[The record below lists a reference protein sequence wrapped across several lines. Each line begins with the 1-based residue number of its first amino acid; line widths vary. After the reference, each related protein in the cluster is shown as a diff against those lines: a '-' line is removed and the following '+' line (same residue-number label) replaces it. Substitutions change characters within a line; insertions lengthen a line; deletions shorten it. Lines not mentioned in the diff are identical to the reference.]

1 MGYQLGIDIGTANT
15 VVAISDGDWPQVL
28 TVAGG
33 PSIPTVLYFPSTGPL
48 AFGRAAAR
56 RALADPTRATEGFVR
71 RVGDSSPIMIGGGA
85 YAPEGLITRFL
96 ERVIIAA
103 AEARGS
109 DPDQVVVTY
118 PTSWNT
124 RRREL
129 FTEALE
135 RLDVRDIPVSA
146 APAADALGAVLSR
159 RATSRTPGRPADLV
173 AVYDFGAGTCE
184 TAVLSI
190 TDYGADSVGT
200 PTGLAHTGG
209 VDLDTLLLAHVLAS
223 AGQALDGLDRS
234 DPATATALNRLRGE
248 IVAAK
253 EALAAD
259 DEVSVPVTLP
269 GVFTWVTLRRD
280 DLELLVTPA
289 VEDSVRALVRT
300 VRSVPAS
307 AQQLSAVLLYGG
319 VARMPLVGR
328 LVREALPG
336 AGRFEHRSADEFA
349 VGAALLAAGL
359 AEQAEPVAGGATAL
373 IGPASLEPPELSS
386 FPGMSMPP
394 AATTYVAPAAGA
406 AAMGAAAA
414 ASHSQDTTAPRTM
427 NAYHSAYPTATAGS
441 AAVAAAAG
449 GEAVQ
454 SDLHGLVSWGTG
466 SDPSGRTVMAGAPA
480 RPGGPGGP
488 GSPGGG
494 PAGRGPGRPGPPKRE
509 AGVLG
514 SLRTKGGI
522 AAIVAAVV
530 FIAGGT
536 ALGFALTKSDGSNP
550 SITAAGTGQ
559 PTQTATPA
567 TTATTP
573 VVTRNLVRVADSN
586 EVAPISERAFQEF
599 RQGEPKVTVAF
610 DPGVTDTTAAFTK
623 LCNGDVA
630 IAGTSY
636 ELDPKFAPNP
646 SCKNQV
652 VGFEIAHHTL
662 PIVVNPANTWLGCL
676 TLTQLKQIWGSG
688 STITRW
694 NQIDSSYPNE
704 PINFVGPATSSVQA
718 QVFNASISGD
728 SAKSRPY
735 TTTDLAGVAQTVQND
750 RDAIGYLDFPTYN
763 QLGSKLRGVLVDGE
777 EGEGCQPP
785 NAITAGSGAYVPLCK
800 PLFVYARVDA
810 MKDPA
815 TVAYLRYYLEHAQTI
830 TSETGYVGRSNAT
843 TKSNIDR
850 LGQLS
855 AGVGPVT

>member
-33 PSIPTVLYFPSTGPL
+33 PSIPTVLHFPPTGTL
-48 AFGRAAAR
+48 SFGRAASR
-56 RALADPTRATEGFVR
+56 RALTDPARATEGFVR
-71 RVGDSSPIMIGGGA
+71 RVGDSSPIMISGGA
-85 YAPEGLITRFL
+85 YAPEGLVTRFL
-96 ERVIIAA
+96 DRVIATA
-103 AEARGS
+103 AETRGS
-109 DPDQVVVTY
+109 DPDQVVVTF
-118 PTSWNT
+118 PTSWNA

-129 FTEALE
+129 FAEALE
-135 RLDVRDIPVSA
+135 RLDVRDIRVSA
-146 APAADALGAVLSR
+146 APAAEALGAVLAR
-159 RATSRTPGRPADLV
+159 RAATRTPGRRTDLV

-184 TAVLSI
+184 TAVLSV
-190 TDYGADSVGT
+190 TDYGAEVVGS

-209 VDLDTLLLAHVLAS
+209 VDLDTLLLEHVLSA
-223 AGQALDGLDRS
+223 AGQAAAELDRS
-234 DPATATALNRLRGE
+234 DPATVTALGRLRHE

-253 EALAAD
+253 ESLAAD
-259 DEVSVPVTLP
+259 DETSVPVTLP
-269 GVFTWVTLRRD
+269 GVFAWVTLRR
-280 DLELLVTPA
+280 EEVERLVAPA

-307 AQQLSAVLLYGG
+307 AESLSAVLLYGG
-319 VARMPLVGR
+319 VARMPLVDR
-328 LVREALPG
+328 LVRAALPG
-336 AGRFEHRSADEFA
+336 AARFEHRPAEDLA

-359 AEQAEPVAGGATAL
+359 AEQSEPVAGGATAL
-373 IGPASLEPPELSS
+373 IGPSTMEPPELSS
-386 FPGMSMPP
+386 FPGLSVPP
-394 AATTYVAPAAGA
+394 AGTTYVAPGADAATAVGVGAGA
-406 AAMGAAAA
+406 GWDPDSTARLTAGYDAFPAAA
-414 ASHSQDTTAPRTM
+414 ASTTAGAGATG
-427 NAYHSAYPTATAGS
+427 AAASTAG
-441 AAVAAAAG
+441 
-449 GEAVQ
+449 Q
-454 SDLHGLVSWGTG
+454 PDQQGLVSWGTG
-466 SDPSGRTVMAGAPA
+466 PGSGARTVVHGGPSGAGGAGRPPGGHAPQ
-480 RPGGPGGP
+480 RPG
-488 GSPGGG
+488 SRS
-494 PAGRGPGRPGPPKRE
+494 ARRS
-509 AGVLG
+509 GVLA
-514 SLRTKGGI
+514 SLRTKAGI
-522 AAIVAAVV
+522 AAIIAAVL

-536 ALGFALTKSDGSNP
+536 ALGLTLTSSDSSGP
-550 SITAAGTGQ
+550 TITAQ
-559 PTQTATPA
+559 PPSQPSSQPATAAAATP
-567 TTATTP
+567 P

-599 RQGEPKVTVAF
+599 RQSESKVTVAF
-610 DPGVTDTTAAFTK
+610 DPQVTDTTQAFTK

-646 SCKNQV
+646 SCKDQV

-662 PIVVNPANTWLGCL
+662 PIVVNPANSWLGCMNL
-676 TLTQLKQIWGSG
+676 DQLKQIWGADSKV
-688 STITRW
+688 TRW
-694 NQIDSSYPNE
+694 NQIDPSYPDE
-704 PINFVGPATSSVQA
+704 PINFVGPKRDSVQA

-728 SAKSRPY
+728 SSKSRPY

-763 QLGSKLRGVLVDGE
+763 QLGSKLRGVLVDGG

-810 MKDPA
+810 LKDPA

-830 TSETGYVGRSNAT
+830 TTETGYVGRSNAT

-855 AGVGPVT
+855 QGVGPVTA

>member
-33 PSIPTVLYFPSTGPL
+33 PSIPTVLYFPPTGPL
-48 AFGRAAAR
+48 SFGRAAAR
-56 RALADPTRATEGFVR
+56 RALADPARATEGFAR

-85 YAPEGLITRFL
+85 YAPEGLVTRFL

-103 AEARGS
+103 AETRGS
-109 DPDQVVVTY
+109 NPDHVVVTY
-118 PTSWNT
+118 PTSWNA

-135 RLDVRDIPVSA
+135 RLDARDIPVSA
-146 APAADALGAVLSR
+146 APAADALGAVLAR
-159 RATSRTPGRPADLV
+159 RAASRTRGRSTDLV
-173 AVYDFGAGTCE
+173 ATYDFGAGTCE
-184 TAVLSI
+184 AAVLSV
-190 TDYGADSVGT
+190 TDYGAEVVGS

-209 VDLDTLLLAHVLAS
+209 VDLDTLLLEHVLS
-223 AGQALDGLDRS
+223 AAGPVVAGLDRS
-234 DPATATALNRLRGE
+234 DPATVTALSRLRQE
-248 IVAAK
+248 VVAAK
-253 EALAAD
+253 ETLAAD
-259 DEVSVPVTLP
+259 DEASVPVTLP
-269 GVFTWVTLRRD
+269 GVFAWVTLRRE
-280 DLELLVTPA
+280 DLERLVTPA
-289 VEDSVRALVRT
+289 IEDSVRALVRT

-307 AQQLSAVLLYGG
+307 ADQLSAVLLYGG
-319 VARMPLVGR
+319 VARMPLADR
-328 LVREALPG
+328 LVRAALPG
-336 AGRFEHRSADEFA
+336 AGRFEHRPAEDLA

-373 IGPASLEPPELSS
+373 IGPASMEPPELSS

-394 AATTYVAPAAGA
+394 AGTTYVAPG
-406 AAMGAAAA
+406 
-414 ASHSQDTTAPRTM
+414 
-427 NAYHSAYPTATAGS
+427 
-441 AAVAAAAG
+441 AVAAAAG
-449 GEAVQ
+449 GGWQDPESTARIAAYEAFPAATAAGVGAAGVGAAGAAAAGAGHPEQ
-454 SDLHGLVSWGTG
+454 HGLVSWGTG
-466 SDPSGRTVMAGAPA
+466 PDTGERTVVHGGAGRP
-480 RPGGPGGP
+480 PGGPAP
-488 GSPGGG
+488 QRS
-494 PAGRGPGRPGPPKRE
+494 AGPPPRRS
-509 AGVLG
+509 GVLG
-514 SLRTKGGI
+514 SLRTKSGI
-522 AAIVAAVV
+522 AAIIAAVV

-536 ALGFALTKSDGSNP
+536 ALGLTLTRSDSSGP
-550 SITAAGTGQ
+550 TITAAPSSQ
-559 PTQTATPA
+559 PA
-567 TTATTP
+567 TQPATGAATTP
-573 VVTRNLVRVADSN
+573 PAVARNLVRVADSN

-599 RQGEPKVTVAF
+599 RQSEPKVTVAF
-610 DPGVTDTTAAFTK
+610 DPGVTDTTQAFTK
-623 LCNGDVA
+623 LCNGEVA
-630 IAGTSY
+630 VAGTSY
-636 ELDPKFAPNP
+636 ELDPKFAPDP
-646 SCKNQV
+646 SCKDEV

-676 TLTQLKQIWGSG
+676 DLAKLKELWGAG

-694 NQIDSSYPNE
+694 NQLNPRYPDE
-704 PINFVGPATSSVQA
+704 PINFVGPKPDSVQA

-763 QLGSKLRGVLVDGE
+763 QLGSKLRGVLVDGG

-810 MKDPA
+810 LKDPA

-830 TSETGYVGRSNAT
+830 TTETGYVGRSNAT

-850 LGQLS
+850 LSQLS
-855 AGVGPVT
+855 QGVGPIPA